1 MSLTSLIL
9 MILTFLVNFVIH
21 FAFWWIM
28 YQLAQPFYLP
38 GELIPV
44 GQEAVYLAK
53 MCCASILAPAV
64 FFSIGPMQRFLV
76 WSEGGRVATGEW
88 KARMER
94 ALVEIC
100 QRAHLTASDYR
111 LYVAQTQAPNAFAL
125 GNQHIAV
132 TAGALQYLDDR
143 ELTGI
148 MAHEMGHLQK
158 GHTRAG
164 LFIVGMN
171 WFGRI
176 IAWVYMMMNVL
187 CRLVLWIPFL
197 GWMVA
202 IVMTLINL
210 QYTLCQILLQIP
222 ANLLSYCGQRKE
234 EYEADAYACHIGL
247 GRELERGLMD
257 LEVYYGERKLGFF
270 ERLYS
275 THPATKKRLLR
286 IRRYNEELGM
296 RN

>member
-9 MILTFLVNFVIH
+9 MVLTFVVNFVIH

-28 YQLAQPFYLP
+28 YQLSQLWTADAW
-38 GELIPV
+38 IPA
-44 GQEAVYLAK
+44 GQEMDYLSK
-53 MCCASILAPAV
+53 MSCISILVPAV

-94 ALVEIC
+94 ALWEIC
-100 QRAHLTASDYR
+100 ERAHLNHSDYR
-111 LYVAQTQAPNAFAL
+111 LYVAQSQAPNAFAL

-148 MAHEMGHLQK
+148 MAHEMGHLKK

-164 LFIVGMN
+164 LFIIGMN

-176 IAWVYMMMNVL
+176 IAWVYLMMNVL

-197 GWMVA
+197 GWLVA
-202 IVMTLINL
+202 IVMILINL
-210 QYTLCQILLQIP
+210 QYTLCQILLQMP
-222 ANLLSYCGQRKE
+222 ANLLMYGGQRKE
-234 EYEADAYACHIGL
+234 EYEADRYACTIGL
-247 GRELERGLMD
+247 GKELERGLMD
-257 LEVYYGERKLGFF
+257 LEVYYGERKLGFL
-270 ERLYS
+270 ERLY
-275 THPATKKRLLR
+275 TDHPETKKRLLR
-286 IRRYNEELGM
+286 IRKYNNEE
-296 RN
+296 

>member
-28 YQLAQPFYLP
+28 DQLAQPFYSPDPL
-38 GELIPV
+38 LPV
-44 GQEAVYLAK
+44 GQEMDYVARIS
-53 MCCASILAPAV
+53 CISILVPAV

-94 ALVEIC
+94 ALWEIC
-100 QRAHLTASDYR
+100 ERAHLKPSDYR
-111 LYVAQTQAPNAFAL
+111 LYVAQSQAPNAFAL
-125 GNQHIAV
+125 GNRHIAV
-132 TAGALQYLDDR
+132 TAGAMQYLDDR
-143 ELTGI
+143 ELVGI

-176 IAWVYMMMNVL
+176 IAWVYLMMNVL

-197 GWMVA
+197 GWLVA

-210 QYTLCQILLQIP
+210 QYTLCQILLQMP
-222 ANLLSYCGQRKE
+222 ANLLMYGGQRKE
-234 EYEADAYACHIGL
+234 EYEADRYACTIGL
-247 GRELERGLMD
+247 GKELERGLMD
-257 LEVYYGERKLGFF
+257 LEAYYGERKLGFL
-270 ERLYS
+270 ERLY
-275 THPATKKRLLR
+275 TDHPETKKRLLR
-286 IRRYNEELGM
+286 IRKYNNEE
-296 RN
+296 

>member
-9 MILTFLVNFVIH
+9 MVLTFVVNFVIH

-28 YQLAQPFYLP
+28 YQLSQLWTADAW
-38 GELIPV
+38 IPA
-44 GQEAVYLAK
+44 GQEMDYLSR
-53 MCCASILAPAV
+53 MSCISILVPAV

-94 ALVEIC
+94 ALWEIC
-100 QRAHLTASDYR
+100 ERAHLKPSDYR
-111 LYVAQTQAPNAFAL
+111 LYVAQNQAPNAFAL

-176 IAWVYMMMNVL
+176 IAWVYLMMNVL
-187 CRLVLWIPFL
+187 CRLVLWISFL
-197 GWMVA
+197 GWLVA

-210 QYTLCQILLQIP
+210 QYTLCQILLQMP
-222 ANLLSYCGQRKE
+222 ANLLMYGGQRKE
-234 EYEADAYACHIGL
+234 EYEADRYACTIGL
-247 GRELERGLMD
+247 GKELERGLMD
-257 LEVYYGERKLGFF
+257 LEAYYGERKLGFL
-270 ERLYS
+270 ERLY
-275 THPATKKRLLR
+275 TDHPETKKRLLR
-286 IRRYNEELGM
+286 IRKYNNEE
-296 RN
+296 

>member
-1 MSLTSLIL
+1 MSFTSLIL
-9 MILTFLVNFVIH
+9 MILTFLVNFIIH
-21 FAFWWIM
+21 FAFWVIM
-28 YQLAQPFYLP
+28 YNVASPFLEP
-38 GELIPV
+38 NQLIPA
-44 GQEAVYLAK
+44 GQEVDFFAK
-53 MCCASILAPAV
+53 LCCISILAPAV
-64 FFSIGPMQRFLV
+64 VFSLGPMQRFLV

-94 ALVEIC
+94 ALSEIC
-100 QRAHLTASDYR
+100 ARARLQPSDYS
-111 LYVAQTQAPNAFAL
+111 LYVAQTQELNAFAL
-125 GNQHIAV
+125 GNRHIAV

-148 MAHEMGHLQK
+148 MAHEMGHLQQ

-197 GWMVA
+197 GW
-202 IVMTLINL
+202 IVGILMTLINL
-210 QYTLCQILLQIP
+210 QYTVCVFLLQVP
-222 ANLLSYCGQRKE
+222 ARFLMLFGQRKE
-234 EYEADAYACHIGL
+234 EYEADRYACRIRL

-257 LEVYYGERKLGFF
+257 VDAYYGSYRMGFL
-270 ERLYS
+270 ERLQS
-275 THPATKKRLLR
+275 DHPDTRKRIER
-286 IRRYNEELGM
+286 IRQYHGD
-296 RN
+296 